1 MGRSVGGLVDGELKE
16 GALALARSCSPQF
29 SPSPIFD
36 HELLEALLGVL
47 EALGFGVLAA
57 AVVVSGG
64 EVEVEETERL
74 PLVLPPPTLTSRSA
88 CAPKLSRRPNG
99 VAGVFCGGAAASP
112 SSIASSSMGDPE
124 LEMLLRRFIGLL
136 VKGDG
141 CVGDVDRPNVVMDM
155 LRRCVALAA
164 AVVIGPGKAF
174 VGGDCP
180 ALLDRE
186 NKPENA

>member
-29 SPSPIFD
+29 SPSP
-36 HELLEALLGVL
+36 
-47 EALGFGVLAA
+47 
-57 AVVVSGG
+57 
-64 EVEVEETERL
+64 
-74 PLVLPPPTLTSRSA
+74 LVLPLPTLTSRSA